1 MGLVSR
7 ARLAASTIGCGVV
20 KSGSP
25 ISRWTTSRPCASTSR
40 ARVWISITSNGSIFA
55 IRAAMRRR
63 DAISFMMGILPSP
76 LEDIM
81 ANKEAALSFLRLC
94 ASGKARDAYAKFAAP
109 GFRHHNPYF
118 PGTADALIAG
128 MEDNAR
134 QFPDKTLDVKNALE
148 DGDFVA
154 LHSH

>member
-40 ARVWISITSNGSIFA
+40 ARVWISITSNGSIVA
-55 IRAAMRRR
+55 MRAAMRRR
-63 DAISFMMGILPSP
+63 DAISVMIGILPSSP
-76 LEDIM
+76 EDTM
-81 ANKEAALSFLRLC
+81 ANKEATVSFLRMC
-94 ASGKARDAYAKFAAP
+94 ASGKVRAAYSQFVGP
-109 GFRHHNPYF
+109 QFRHHNPYF
-118 PGTADALIAG
+118 AGTADALMKG

-134 QFPDKTLDVKNALE
+134 QFPDKIFDVKRAL
-148 DGDFVA
+148 
-154 LHSH
+154 